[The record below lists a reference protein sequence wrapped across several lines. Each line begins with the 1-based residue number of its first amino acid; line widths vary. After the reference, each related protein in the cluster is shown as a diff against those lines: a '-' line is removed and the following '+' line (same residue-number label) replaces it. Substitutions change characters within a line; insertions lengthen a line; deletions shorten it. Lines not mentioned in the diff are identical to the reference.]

1 MKGSQYFKIRSWIDE
16 RTYKTFVF
24 IGDDYDENVSKILDK
39 LGKCDSPIN
48 VITQSDK
55 RHLTNAFGT
64 RYERALAFDEYK
76 VGKVSYIKAI
86 INKDDNIGWLKKKLY
101 AHLHKD
107 LNMNSHESLYIWLNK
122 RIHVSSPVFQTFI
135 TNSFKT
141 EKRISY
147 DYFRSCVWNFFEVS
161 LPNKETQFI
170 DKLQAIDLIKDIKT
184 AQHVESVFFK
194 YANDTFFEYLNYN
207 PLKEKQQ
214 SKFDD
219 VDILNNISYDSM
231 LFESFGLDDVIDKC
245 LNIIS
250 FGNFQRLIKDKSDNQ
265 KVKLINKY
273 FPSEENTKGQD
284 YQSNTLKFVEVIEK
298 AEMNVHNHKIVE
310 GHKIGSF
317 INFLHLRVNELNFN
331 KKQDLE
337 SLFENFTTNSDIPF
351 IKYKSINNNYYKV
364 HKESILNVKN
374 NLLGKWTETAQSQ
387 FGKTNDTTYVLFK
400 MNYTKDIYCSLLVF
414 DNLCYDVKFSFGNMM
429 RETEANI
436 VGFLKRLDVIIGKI
450 SKIYPTASIP
460 VVDKDFSSFVGG
472 ENNTKVLRWLTTN
485 TIKSDKHNLNYNNF
499 VKVIQNRL
507 FSYFNMIRNPNK
519 NILHLQ
525 YKKVDNYLKYENI
538 QVFITNNFVKDREDM
553 LKKIVNEFVI
563 SKEDAEKEYE
573 KWTSQNQLEI
583 LKMGDKVFIKPK
595 NDNFVNIKIRL
606 TSSID
611 LNFNIEGAKSQTI
624 QKRIIHLLLVLM
636 DMSADKINDKA
647 ESFANK
653 VEKLDSFIY
662 GTKTPLL
669 KSPKSPLGLGTPG
682 NLGGDDA
689 FMFDDFETYDGFG
702 DMFEDDDDLKALEL
716 EFLKEVVTEAHE
728 LKKVNK
734 KSDDKD
740 EDDDLN
746 GVNDEDAIMK
756 SYFMNMLKSADREL
770 IDYKVPKGDKSQKRY
785 STVCQWNDRR
795 QPVVVNQTEFKK
807 VQQFHKDIKYIKTGS
822 TPDMQERNHYICPQV
837 WCPKSKIA
845 LTYKDFK
852 EKYNE
857 SCPYPDIEEKPI
869 LLTNHYWGKGEKGQS
884 REHFPGFLDAFTH
897 PKKFCLPCCFK
908 KEAKEGSKNK
918 QKENTCKNQW
928 NTDVV
933 VDEEPEIIGNEK
945 YIKAEIVVPLEVS
958 RFGLLPK
965 DFNELLGNKLCG
977 NGLDGKGLMSDKTDC
992 ILRRGV
998 FQKSQSFINA
1008 LITLLDNPQVT
1019 NIQSFLDK
1027 FNSHVSIDRFVA
1039 LENGKI
1045 MKLFINRDFDIFESK
1060 NFQSFVSWFLSDKQK
1075 NYIKQFKLFE
1085 IAQELSKLQPNST
1098 FDTSKLAKHK
1108 TILREFLI
1116 YNAYINFIDYMNNGA
1131 VEKNYSLLID
1141 FVQTETKWLNIK
1153 NFNIVVI
1160 EHEPSEGK
1168 THMVCPFNR
1177 NAKSIFDLSDPFVF
1191 IFKQNN
1197 YYEPLGH
1204 VRIVN
1209 GDIKAQTNFLVK
1221 TAPPSIK
1228 KLIQFYMQN
1237 CSLENTTHFAQDIEL
1252 FLKSLGFKLKR
1263 YVIDYSF
1270 RVTGFLV
1277 SQHNL
1282 FIPLKHKVDIYDLQ
1296 NSEFIYYDEI
1306 SKYHCT
1312 LSSEQLEMVFKELYK
1327 HTADAF
1333 YKLNIILES
1342 MDGKRIVGVILN
1354 KDFFVPVNYL
1364 EEEDIKYIS
1373 EILEDDLNIF
1383 IENEKVDVRKS
1394 RISRDNESKKLY
1406 QLFSN
1411 EISNYISNHKSSQSE
1426 LSFLTDATNPFPK
1439 DFKRKKII
1447 QLMKVIIDESKIID
1461 RMRQSGELD
1470 TFTSR
1475 YVEDILNA
1483 SGNVYNM
1490 VLKQLF
1496 GIKKKFK
1503 KAPSELLF
1511 DQKDVLD
1518 GKLIEKI
1525 KFIQNPYT
1533 SLVERLDKH
1542 MKEYVVDLQDYDELE
1557 HFKRY
1562 INPDTVYEDVPY
1574 KFRKILQGY
1583 QLITYELYTPNS
1595 IYDVFLRICKA
1606 RNLTN
1611 ITDITIM
1618 RSIILKEL
1626 VTSYRESNMELFL
1639 ENPSFTFNEKSL
1651 KLKKKTLENC
1661 VTILDSMSYYPSF
1674 FELYVLSRVARIN
1687 VIIIGR
1693 KRKNNDEG
1701 IDMYYN
1707 KSSKYV
1713 IFEHSYDRFNYH
1725 DVFKLVIKGPKGKT
1739 PKILYRKHE
1748 ISVPLMELLGKA
1760 KRDRGT
1766 NV

>member
-1 MKGSQYFKIRSWIDE
+1 MKGSQYFKVRSWTDE
-16 RTYKTFVF
+16 KHYKTFVF
-24 IGDDYDENVSKILDK
+24 VGDDFDDTVSKVLEK
-39 LGKCDSPIN
+39 LTKVSNPFDA
-48 VITQSDK
+48 ITSSDK
-55 RHLTNAFGT
+55 RALANTFGS
-64 RYERALAFDEYK
+64 RYENVLAFNEFK
-76 VGKVSYIKAI
+76 VGSVAYIKAI
-86 INKDDNIGWLKKKLY
+86 INKDDNVSWLKKKLY
-101 AHLHKD
+101 AHLFKD
-107 LNMNSHESLYIWLNK
+107 LTLNSHESLYVWLNK
-122 RIHVSSPVFQTFI
+122 RVAVSAPVFQTFI
-135 TNSFKT
+135 TNCFKN
-141 EKRISY
+141 EKRISFE
-147 DYFRSCVWNFFEVS
+147 YFRYCVWNFFEVQ
-161 LPNKETQFI
+161 LTTQNALFI
-170 DKLQAIDLIKDIKT
+170 DKLQAVELIKDIKT
-184 AQHVESVFFK
+184 ARHVESIFFK
-194 YANDTFFEYLNYN
+194 YATDMYFEYLNYN
-207 PLKEKQQ
+207 PLNEKKV
-214 SKFDD
+214 SKLDD
-219 VDILNNISYDSM
+219 VDTLNNISYDSM
-231 LFESFGLDDVIDKC
+231 LLESFGLDDITDNC
-245 LNIIS
+245 LNIMS
-250 FGNFQRLIKDKSDNQ
+250 FGNFQRFIKDKSDIQ
-265 KVKLINKY
+265 KIKLINKY
-273 FPSEENTKGQD
+273 FPMEENTKGQD
-284 YQSNTLKFVEVIEK
+284 YQTNTLKFVEVIEK
-298 AEMNVHNHKIVE
+298 AEMNVFNHKTTE
-310 GHKIGSF
+310 GHKVGSY

-337 SLFENFTTNSDIPF
+337 SLFENFTASSEIPF
-351 IKYKSINNNYYKV
+351 IKFKSINNNYYKV
-364 HKESILNVKN
+364 HKDSILSVKN
-374 NLLGKWTETAQSQ
+374 NLLGKWTETSQSQ
-387 FGKTNDTTYVLFK
+387 FGKTNDSTYVLFK
-400 MNYTKDIYCSLLVF
+400 VNYTKDIYCSLLVF

-429 RETEANI
+429 RETEENI
-436 VGFLKRLDVIIGKI
+436 IAFLKRLDTIVKKI
-450 SKIYPTASIP
+450 TQIYPSAFIP

-472 ENNTKVLRWLTTN
+472 ENSTKVLRWLTTN
-485 TIKSDKHNLNYNNF
+485 TIKSDKHNLDYNNF

-538 QVFITNNFVKDREDM
+538 QVFITNNFVKDRDDM

-595 NDNFVNIKIRL
+595 NDNYVNVKIRL

-624 QKRIIHLLLVLM
+624 QKRIINLLLVLM

-647 ESFANK
+647 ESFTNK
-653 VEKLDSFIY
+653 VDKLDSFIY

-669 KSPKSPLGLGTPG
+669 KTPKSSSPQTMTPE
-682 NLGGDDA
+682 NLADES
-689 FMFDDFETYDGFG
+689 FLFDEFDTYDGFG

-716 EFLKEVVTEAHE
+716 EFLKEVVTEAQE
-728 LKKVNK
+728 LQKQKGNKKV
-734 KSDDKD
+734 DFDKD
-740 EDDDLN
+740 DDDDN
-746 GVNDEDAIMK
+746 GGVKDEDAIMK

-837 WCPKSKIA
+837 WCPKSKVA
-845 LTYKDFK
+845 LTYKDYK

-857 SCPYPDIEEKPI
+857 SCPYPEIEEKPI
-869 LLTNHYWGKGEKGQS
+869 LLTNHYWGKGDKGQT

-928 NTDVV
+928 NTDKT

-958 RFGLLPK
+958 RFGLLPR
-965 DFNELLGNKLCG
+965 DFSEIFGNKSCG
-977 NGLDGKGLMSDKTDC
+977 NGLDGKGLMNEKTDC
-992 ILRRGV
+992 VLRRGV
-998 FQKSQSFINA
+998 NQKSQSFMNA
-1008 LITLLDNPQVT
+1008 LISLLDNPHIT
-1019 NIQSFLDK
+1019 SIQSFIDK
-1027 FNSHVSIDRFVA
+1027 FNSNVSVERFVA

-1045 MKLFINRDFDIFESK
+1045 MKLFINRDYDIFDTK
-1060 NFQSFVSWFLSDKQK
+1060 NFKSFVNWFLNDGQR
-1075 NYIKQFKLFE
+1075 NYIKQFKLFD
-1085 IAQELSKLQPNST
+1085 IAQELSKLDTPHVFST
-1098 FDTSKLAKHK
+1098 SRLTKHK

-1116 YNAYINFIDYMNNGA
+1116 YNAYTHFIEYINNNSI
-1131 VEKNYSLLID
+1131 EKNYSLLID

-1153 NFNIVVI
+1153 NYNIVVI

-1197 YYEPLGH
+1197 YYEPLCS
-1204 VRIVN
+1204 VKIVN
-1209 GDIKAQTNFLVK
+1209 GDIKAQTNFRVK
-1221 TAPPSIK
+1221 TAPESIK

-1237 CSLENTTHFAQDIEL
+1237 CSSENTTHFAQDVEL

-1277 SQHNL
+1277 SQHSL
-1282 FIPLKHKVDIYDLQ
+1282 FVPLKHKVDIYDLQ

-1306 SKYHCT
+1306 SKYRCT
-1312 LSSEQLEMVFKELYK
+1312 LTSEQLTSIYKELYK
-1327 HTADAF
+1327 HTGDEF

-1342 MDGKRIVGVILN
+1342 VDGKRIVGLVLN

-1364 EEEDIKYIS
+1364 EDEDIKYVS

-1383 IENEKVDVRKS
+1383 IENEKLDARKI
-1394 RISRDNESKKLY
+1394 RVTRDNEKKKLY
-1406 QLFSN
+1406 QVFSN
-1411 EISNYISNHKSSQSE
+1411 DITNYISIHKSAQTE
-1426 LSFLTDATNPFPK
+1426 LNFLTDNNNPFPK
-1439 DFKRKKII
+1439 DYKRNKIV
-1447 QLMKVIIDESKIID
+1447 QLVKVIIEESKLID
-1461 RMRQSGELD
+1461 GMRNSGELE

-1496 GIKKKFK
+1496 GIKKKFR

-1518 GKLIEKI
+1518 GKLVEKI

-1533 SLVERLDKH
+1533 SLVERLDRH
-1542 MKEYVVDLQDYDELE
+1542 MKDYVLDLKDYDELE
-1557 HFKRY
+1557 YFKRY
-1562 INPDTVYEDVPY
+1562 INNDTIYDDVPY

-1583 QLITYELYTPNS
+1583 QLITYDVYTPNTV
-1595 IYDVFLRICKA
+1595 YDVFLRICKA

-1611 ITDITIM
+1611 ITDISIM
-1618 RSIILKEL
+1618 RAITLKEL
-1626 VTSYRESNMELFL
+1626 VTAYREDQMDLFL
-1639 ENPSFTFNEKSL
+1639 ENPSYSFNEKAL
-1651 KLKKKTLENC
+1651 KLKKKTLENF
-1661 VTILDSMSYYPSF
+1661 VTVMDSMAYYPSF

-1707 KSSKYV
+1707 KSSKYI

-1748 ISVPLMELLGKA
+1748 ISVPLMELLEKT
-1760 KRDRGT
+1760 KRRK
-1766 NV
+1766 V